1 MSFSKEK
8 RLTMNKLNFSTAV
21 AAIILT
27 ACSQTP
33 TIPSQWR
40 FDYASEHRVEGVIR
54 AFDDGERA
62 VVQFV
67 DLAHAQP
74 RFTDQAGAPIEYEIR
89 GQYAVLPD
97 IPATFMVQT
106 VDGKATFHYM
116 GAVAVPHQG
125 LTEERE

>member
-1 MSFSKEK
+1 
-8 RLTMNKLNFSTAV
+8 MNKTVITASF
-21 AAIILT
+21 AAIILA

-40 FDYASEHRVEGVIR
+40 FDYASEHRVDGVIR

-97 IPATFMVQT
+97 IPQTFTVQT

-116 GAVAVPHQG
+116 GVVAAPAQG

>member
-1 MSFSKEK
+1 
-8 RLTMNKLNFSTAV
+8 MNKTAITTTF
-21 AAIILT
+21 AAFVLT

-40 FDYASEHRVEGVIR
+40 FDYASEHRVEGVIC

-97 IPATFMVQT
+97 IPAIFTVQT

-116 GAVAVPHQG
+116 GVVATPPQAG
-125 LTEERE
+125 KSDDAP

>member
-1 MSFSKEK
+1 
-8 RLTMNKLNFSTAV
+8 MNKLNFSAALAV
-21 AAIILT
+21 IILT

-40 FDYASEHRVEGVIR
+40 FDYASEQRIDGVIR
-54 AFDDGERA
+54 AFDDGQQA

-74 RFTDQAGAPIEYEIR
+74 RFTDQAGTPIEYEIR

-97 IPATFMVQT
+97 IPATFTVQT

-116 GAVAVPHQG
+116 GVVAAPPQ
-125 LTEERE
+125 EEKSADAP

>member
-1 MSFSKEK
+1 
-8 RLTMNKLNFSTAV
+8 MNNTVIATTFTAFV
-21 AAIILT
+21 LT

-40 FDYASEHRVEGVIR
+40 FDYASEHRIEGVIR

-74 RFTDQAGAPIEYEIR
+74 RFTDQGGAPIEYEIR

-97 IPATFMVQT
+97 IPATFTVQT

-116 GAVAVPHQG
+116 GVVAAPPQ
-125 LTEERE
+125 EEKSADAP